1 MPLSKYLVAR
11 LTEAVGR
18 GNVTTEP
25 LDLLAYEYDGALE
38 RSRPDIVVFPTTTQ
52 AVSDVLSFC
61 HEKEVP
67 VTPRGSGT
75 CLSGGPV
82 PLRGGVS
89 LALSRMDRLLEV
101 DLPSQRVVVQPGHL
115 NFDLIEALAKHRHF
129 YAPDPASQRVCTM
142 GGNVAENSGGPH
154 CLKYGV
160 TTNHVTGLQV
170 VLPDG
175 DVMELGGKVLE
186 ADGYDLRGV
195 VIGSEGTLG
204 VVTEITCR
212 IMPLPE
218 AVVTMLAI
226 YDSIIKAAEAV
237 SGIIAAGMV
246 PATLEMMDRQI
257 IQAVEA
263 AVHAGYPLDAE
274 AVLII
279 ELDGMA
285 AGLPDQVRQ
294 VQEICAAKGALRFEV
309 AEDEAHRD
317 RIWRGR
323 KGAFG
328 AVARIAPN
336 KITTD
341 IVVPRT
347 ELPRVL
353 AEVIEIGKRHGLDVG
368 NVFHAGD
375 GNLHPQ
381 LLFDDRNPDEVARV
395 LAADKEIAKLAVE
408 VGGVLT
414 GEHGIG
420 CQKAYAMPMAC
431 APQDLAAMRALKT
444 IFDPLGT
451 LNPGKV
457 LPPPNE
463 AELGLAPGV
472 REQALPSDPGATVQ
486 VTSYEDAAAVLAE
499 ATKTARAVVPV
510 GGRTKLD
517 GIGSALAIESRL
529 LRSIIDY
536 DWQNLTV
543 TAQAGITVS
552 ELQAVLGPH
561 GQFAP
566 LTAPFATEATIG
578 GVLAANSNGPLR
590 HGYGELRDVLLG
602 VRFAT
607 CAGQVVNSGSKTVKN
622 VCGYDVKRLLVGSRG
637 SLGMIVEATFRT
649 LPLPEA
655 EEALLVRAPDFQAVA
670 ALSLAVRTSHLL
682 PSALEAV
689 NARLWNR
696 VAPRVQQAGE
706 GEGHWRLIFALRGC
720 AADVRAMREGLRDL
734 AGRHGAEVL
743 STFDSA
749 QAPFLWRDV
758 GEASRLIG
766 APFYGLKAVAPPAAV
781 GAVVAAASREPS
793 ALLRVSLG
801 SGSVHVATPVDPDH
815 KAARTWADAVRA
827 ATREVGG
834 WLGLDAPAGEAR
846 ALLPVSR
853 PDRLSAAI
861 KDHFDPAG
869 VLPAPNWPAKAD

>member
-1 MPLSKYLVAR
+1 MPLSRYLVAR

-18 GNVTTEP
+18 ANATTDP
-25 LDLLAYEYDGALE
+25 LDLMAYEYDGALE
-38 RSRPDIVVFPTTTQ
+38 RSRPEIVLFPTTTQ
-52 AVSDVLSFC
+52 AVVDVLSLC
-61 HEKEVP
+61 YEKGVP

-89 LALSRMDRLLEV
+89 LVLSRMDKLLEMDV
-101 DLPSQRVVVQPGHL
+101 PNQRVIVQPGHL
-115 NFDLIEALAKHRHF
+115 NFDLIERLAKERHL

-142 GGNVAENSGGPH
+142 GGNIAENSGGPH

-175 DVMELGGKVLE
+175 GLMTMGGKALE
-186 ADGYDLRGV
+186 APGYDLRGV
-195 VIGSEGTLG
+195 MIGSEGTLG

-212 IMPLPE
+212 ILPLPE
-218 AVVTMLAI
+218 SVVTMLAI

-237 SGIIAAGMV
+237 SGIIAAGMI

-257 IQAVEA
+257 IRAVEA

-285 AGLPDQVRQ
+285 AGLEDQVRQ
-294 VQEICAAKGALRFEV
+294 VQEICTSRGALRFEV
-309 AEDEAHRD
+309 AADEAHRD
-317 RIWRGR
+317 RLWRGR

-341 IVVPRT
+341 IAVPRT

-431 APQDLAAMRALKT
+431 APQDLAAMRALKD
-444 IFDPLGT
+444 IFDPQGT
-451 LNPGKV
+451 FNPGKV
-457 LPPPNE
+457 LPPPND
-463 AELGLAPGV
+463 AELQLHPPPCASPLPASNDQPVVVESYAEAAAILAEV
-472 REQALPSDPGATVQ
+472 TREQ
-486 VTSYEDAAAVLAE
+486 
-499 ATKTARAVVPV
+499 RRVVPV
-510 GGRTKLD
+510 GGRTKVGDLGAALPLD
-517 GIGSALAIESRL
+517 SRA
-529 LRSIIDY
+529 LRSIVDY
-536 DWQNLTV
+536 DWENLTV
-543 TAQAGITVS
+543 TAQAGLRVA
-552 ELQAVLGPH
+552 ELQAALAEH

-566 LTAPFATEATIG
+566 LTAPFPDRATLG
-578 GVLAANSNGPLR
+578 GLVAANSNGPLR
-590 HGYGELRDVLLG
+590 YGYGELRDVLLG

-607 CAGQVVNSGSKTVKN
+607 CGGQVVTSGSKTVKN
-622 VCGYDVKRLLVGSRG
+622 VCGYDVKRLLVGSGG

-649 LPLPEA
+649 LPLPPA
-655 EEALLVRAPDFQAVA
+655 ESALLLRIGDFPTLA
-670 ALSLAVRTSHLL
+670 ALSLEVRTSHLL

-689 NARLWNR
+689 NPALWNLLAAR
-696 VAPRVQQAGE
+696 NMQPPEPDGQ
-706 GEGHWRLIFALRGC
+706 WRLLFALRGC
-720 AADVRAMREGLRDL
+720 AADVVEMRAGLTE
-734 AGRHGAEVL
+734 AGARFGPEPPVL
-743 STFDSA
+743 LDGS
-749 QAPFLWRDV
+749 QAAFLWRDV
-758 GEASRLIG
+758 AEASRLLG
-766 APFYGLKAVAPPAAV
+766 GPFYGLKAVVPPAEVAPL
-781 GAVVAAASREPS
+781 VAAASTDPS
-793 ALLRVSLG
+793 AAIRVSAG
-801 SGSVHVATPVDPDH
+801 SGSVHIVVPTRGDPAALGAWVAGLET
-815 KAARTWADAVRA
+815 AAREA
-827 ATREVGG
+827 GG
-834 WLGLDAPAGEAR
+834 WLGPDAPPGSAR
-846 ALLPVSR
+846 DLLTPRR
-853 PDRLSAAI
+853 PDCISKAI
-861 KDHFDPAG
+861 KAAFDPAG
-869 VLPAPNWPAKAD
+869 VLPAMPL